1 MAELEADLLMRVPE
15 AADEEL
21 IRAGRSDGRR
31 SDRREDPRS
40 QEPRQV
46 WIHGTDATGAPFEE
60 VREMS
65 NYSRGGFYFVSSLHG
80 YHVGMRLNVIPCL
93 GTPNVEYVA
102 EVVRVEPKPKMAYGI
117 AVQLLHEQDRSPH
130 SR

>member
-1 MAELEADLLMRVPE
+1 MAEWEADLLTQVPD
-15 AADEEL
+15 AADQEL
-21 IRAGRSDGRR
+21 IPGERPGERME
-31 SDRREDPRS
+31 RREQPRL

-46 WIHGTDATGAPFEE
+46 WVHGTDATGAPFEE

-65 NYSRGGFYFVSSLHG
+65 NFSRGGFYFVSSLHG

-117 AVQLLHEQDRSPH
+117 AVQLLYEQDRAPQ